1 MARRRG
7 CVLASL
13 FALTVVLVIPSASR
27 ADVIGTCSCKAAN
40 CRTSSLIKAKNL
52 TALRA
57 QCHARL
63 GGHGVVSRVRRPR

>member
-13 FALTVVLVIPSASR
+13 FALAVVLALPSGSR
-27 ADVIGTCSCKAAN
+27 ADVIGLCSCKAAN
-40 CRTSSLIKAKNL
+40 CKTGSLIRATNL
-52 TALRA
+52 AALRA

-63 GGHGVVSRVRRPR
+63 GGHGIVSRVHRPR

>member
-13 FALTVVLVIPSASR
+13 FALAVVLVIPSASR
-27 ADVIGTCSCKAAN
+27 ADVVGTCACEAAN

>member
-13 FALTVVLVIPSASR
+13 FAFAVLMAIPSASR
-27 ADVIGTCSCKAAN
+27 ADVIGTCSCRTAN
-40 CRTSSLIKAKNL
+40 CGTSSLIGAKSL
-52 TALRA
+52 AALRA

>member
-13 FALTVVLVIPSASR
+13 FALAVVLVIPSASR

>member
-1 MARRRG
+1 MARRRDW
-7 CVLASL
+7 VLASL
-13 FALTVVLVIPSASR
+13 FALAVVLVIPSASR
-27 ADVIGTCSCKAAN
+27 ADVIGKCSCKAAN
-40 CRTSSLIKAKNL
+40 CQTTSLIRAKSL

>member
-7 CVLASL
+7 SVLAFL
-13 FALTVVLVIPSASR
+13 FALGVVLAIPSASR
-27 ADVIGTCSCKAAN
+27 ADVIGLCSCKSAN
-40 CRTSSLIKAKNL
+40 CKTSSLIRAKNL

-63 GGHGVVSRVRRPR
+63 AGHGVVSRVRRPR

>member
-13 FALTVVLVIPSASR
+13 FALAVLLVIPSAGR
-27 ADVIGTCSCKAAN
+27 ADVIGKCSCKAAN
-40 CRTSSLIKAKNL
+40 CRTTSLIRAKNL
-52 TALRA
+52 TALRV
-57 QCHARL
+57 QCRARL

>member
-1 MARRRG
+1 MTRKRG
-7 CVLASL
+7 FAFAYVLAL
-13 FALTVVLVIPSASR
+13 AVVLLIPSAGR
-27 ADVIGTCSCKAAN
+27 ADVMGKCSCKAAN
-40 CRTSSLIKAKNL
+40 CQTTSLIRAKNL